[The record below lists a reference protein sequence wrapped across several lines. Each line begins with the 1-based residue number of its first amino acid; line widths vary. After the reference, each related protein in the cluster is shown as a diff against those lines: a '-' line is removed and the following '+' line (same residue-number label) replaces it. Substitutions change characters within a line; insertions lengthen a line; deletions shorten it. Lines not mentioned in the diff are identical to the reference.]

1 MARTSKQQPESPAV
15 QEEEVDGP
23 SRRDRILQVATEQF
37 AQKGFAAV
45 RIDEIAKA
53 SNCNKQLIY
62 YYFGNKAGLYDAV
75 LSAMIEGTAP
85 AWTAMESLR
94 LEDTAGQFLSAGSSA
109 NSKFWRRLL
118 VWEGIE
124 NSERGDQEIRM
135 EAERTKAWHREIDI
149 VRRSQSQ
156 GDLRAD
162 MDPAMVALFIVMM
175 SMGPHALPQI
185 TKMLT
190 GEDPGSENFAE
201 RRRVFAAQLIQA
213 LRPE

>member
-1 MARTSKQQPESPAV
+1 VQGEEPE
-15 QEEEVDGP
+15 GP
-23 SRRDRILQVATEQF
+23 SRRDRILQVATEHF
-37 AQKGFAAV
+37 ALKGFAAV

-53 SNCNKQLIY
+53 SDCNKQLIY

-75 LSAMIEGTAP
+75 LSDMIEGMAP

-94 LEDTAGQFLSAGSSA
+94 LEDAAGQFLSADSGS

-124 NSERGDQEIRM
+124 NSADGDAEIRM
-135 EAERTKAWHREIDI
+135 EAERTKAWRREIEI
-149 VRRSQSQ
+149 VRRSQRE

-162 MDPAMVALFIVMM
+162 MDPAMVALFIAMM

-190 GEDPGSENFAE
+190 GEDPGSENFAQ
-201 RRRVFAAQLIQA
+201 RRRSFAAQLIQA

>member
-1 MARTSKQQPESPAV
+1 MRGEES
-15 QEEEVDGP
+15 EGP
-23 SRRDRILQVATEQF
+23 SRRDRILQVATEHF
-37 AQKGFAAV
+37 ALKGFAAV

-53 SNCNKQLIY
+53 SDCNKQLIY

-75 LSAMIEGTAP
+75 LSDMIEGMAP

-94 LEDTAGQFLSAGSSA
+94 LEDAAGQFLSAGSGS

-124 NSERGDQEIRM
+124 HSADGDAEIRM
-135 EAERTKAWHREIDI
+135 EAERTKAWRREVEI

-162 MDPAMVALFIVMM
+162 MDPEMVALFIAMM

-190 GEDPGSENFAE
+190 GEDPGSENFAQ
-201 RRRVFAAQLIQA
+201 RRRAFAAQLIQA